1 VSQTSR
7 PVQRTSQR
15 HNRRPDLPA
24 GPPEPIS
31 AEPADPRPSRRRPP
45 ENASWACLR
54 SVDVLLPLMIV
65 LLLVAAVAGAVG
77 LTYVA
82 L

>member
-1 VSQTSR
+1 MSEHAT
-7 PVQRTSQR
+7 PV
-15 HNRRPDLPA
+15 DLGAPEPA
-24 GPPEPIS
+24 GP
-31 AEPADPRPSRRRPP
+31 RPNRRRPP
-45 ENASWACLR
+45 ENAAWASLR

-65 LLLVAAVAGAVG
+65 LLLVAAVVGAVG